1 MNVKYNFIR
10 TQDQKVA
17 EVLKEQGL
25 KLVDDKNGFFTFVN
39 DKTLKFSEDVDTS
52 KIHYTNMLCL

>member
-25 KLVDDKNGFFTFVN
+25 KLVDDKNGFFAFVN

>member
-1 MNVKYNFIR
+1 MKYNFIR

-25 KLVDDKNGFFTFVN
+25 KVIDESNGFFTFIN
-39 DKTLKFSEDVDTS
+39 DQTLKFSEDVDTS
-52 KIHYTNMLCL
+52 KVHYTNMLCL

>member
-1 MNVKYNFIR
+1 MKSKFNFIR

-17 EVLKEQGL
+17 EVLKEQGM

-39 DKTLKFSEDVDTS
+39 DSTLKFSEDVDTS

>member
-25 KLVDDKNGFFTFVN
+25 KMVDEQNGFFTFIN
-39 DKTLKFSEDVDTS
+39 DQTLNFSEDVDTS
-52 KIHYTNMLCL
+52 KVHFTNMLSI

>member
-1 MNVKYNFIR
+1 MKYNFIR

-25 KLVDDKNGFFTFVN
+25 KVIDASNGFFTFIN
-39 DKTLKFSEDVDTS
+39 DQTLKFSEDVDTS
-52 KIHYTNMLCL
+52 KVHYTNMLCL

>member
-1 MNVKYNFIR
+1 MKYNFIR

-17 EVLKEQGL
+17 EVLKESGL
-25 KLVDDKNGFFTFVN
+25 KVIDESNGFFTFVN
-39 DKTLKFSEDVDTS
+39 DQALKFSDDVDTS